1 MNPWGKVGVSPRN
14 RSIEFRI
21 SLVRHM
27 TRLLRVNARRG
38 VTHVRSSLSTHIGQL
53 SDLGLLLG
61 ILDSFCREHNL
72 VASKAGAK
80 AILQALLGLPV
91 TLEDIPPQEHLLGDP
106 VALHQT
112 VIEADIIPTQGNVQV
127 ERD

>member
-1 MNPWGKVGVSPRN
+1 MNLRGKAGVLLRN

-21 SLVRHM
+21 SLARH
-27 TRLLRVNARRG
+27 TTWSLRVNARRG

-61 ILDSFCREHNL
+61 VLDSFCREHNL

-80 AILQALLGLPV
+80 AILQVLLGLPV

>member
-27 TRLLRVNARRG
+27 TRSLRVNVRRG
-38 VTHVRSSLSTHIGQL
+38 VTHVRSSLSTHICQL
-53 SDLGLLLG
+53 SDLGFLLG